1 MQPFA
6 HLHVHSQYSLLDGQA
21 AIRRLVD
28 KAIDDGMKGM
38 ALTDHGVMY
47 GIKEFINYVT
57 KKNAPLN
64 TEIKKIEKKIEEA
77 CKQNDPGKENKL
89 RNQLAEIKNKLFKP
103 IIGCECYVARR
114 NRFSQNDKIDSSGW
128 HLVVLAKNFTG
139 YKHLI
144 KMVSKS
150 WTEGFYYRPRID
162 KELLEHYH
170 EGLIV
175 LSACLG
181 GEIPQKI
188 DEDQIE
194 EAEETVRWYKNLFG
208 DDFYL
213 ELQRHKTDRP
223 DADQTTYPKQEKV
236 NKHLLR
242 LAKKYNVKVVATNDV
257 HFVNEEDAE
266 AHDRLICLSTGK
278 DFDDPTRMRYTKQ
291 EWLKTTAEMNLLFS
305 DVPSALT
312 NTLEILDKVE
322 FYSID
327 HEPLMPFFP
336 IDPAFGTEE
345 IYKTRYTREALIE
358 EFGKKAF
365 NRLGGYDKV
374 IRIKLE
380 ADYLTHLTKIGAR
393 KRYGN
398 KCPVML
404 ASSIQAELDNPYG
417 VSKKAGEEL
426 LFRYAEE
433 TGARVYV
440 YRFPNV
446 FGKWCRPNYNSA
458 VATFCYNIAHDL
470 PIQVNDPN
478 VMMTL
483 VYIDDVVDEL
493 ISALA
498 GNPTQEGKYCK
509 VPIEYKITLGEIVE
523 LIYSFRESRRNLQVP
538 DMGDA
543 FTKKLYATYLSYL
556 PENNFSYPLKMN
568 VDQRGSF
575 TEFLK
580 SPDRGQMSVNISKP
594 GITKGNHW
602 HHTKNEKFL
611 VVHGKGVIRFRKIDE
626 KEIHEYYVSGD
637 KLEVVDIPVGYTHN
651 IENLGDTDMVTIMWA
666 NEAFDLDKPDTY
678 FLPV

>member
-47 GIKEFINYVT
+47 GIKEFINYAT

-358 EFGKKAF
+358 EFGKKHSTAW
-365 NRLGGYDKV
+365 
-374 IRIKLE
+374 
-380 ADYLTHLTKIGAR
+380 ADTTK
-393 KRYGN
+393 
-398 KCPVML
+398 
-404 ASSIQAELDNPYG
+404 
-417 VSKKAGEEL
+417 
-426 LFRYAEE
+426 
-433 TGARVYV
+433 
-440 YRFPNV
+440 
-446 FGKWCRPNYNSA
+446 
-458 VATFCYNIAHDL
+458 
-470 PIQVNDPN
+470 
-478 VMMTL
+478 
-483 VYIDDVVDEL
+483 
-493 ISALA
+493 
-498 GNPTQEGKYCK
+498 
-509 VPIEYKITLGEIVE
+509 
-523 LIYSFRESRRNLQVP
+523 
-538 DMGDA
+538 
-543 FTKKLYATYLSYL
+543 
-556 PENNFSYPLKMN
+556 
-568 VDQRGSF
+568 
-575 TEFLK
+575 
-580 SPDRGQMSVNISKP
+580 
-594 GITKGNHW
+594 
-602 HHTKNEKFL
+602 
-611 VVHGKGVIRFRKIDE
+611 
-626 KEIHEYYVSGD
+626 
-637 KLEVVDIPVGYTHN
+637 
-651 IENLGDTDMVTIMWA
+651 
-666 NEAFDLDKPDTY
+666 
-678 FLPV
+678 